1 MNCRLVTLWL
11 GIVVTLALWPPAVR
25 AQTDCDKG
33 AGPLRPEQPQG
44 LAPQEIIQKF
54 TAKESA
60 FKTARKSYTFT
71 QDVIIQ
77 TLRAGILPGDF
88 RVDGEYRQ
96 VMEVSFDPK
105 GRRLEHV
112 TFAPQSSL
120 RLITLSPEDLED
132 IRERMSFNLG
142 AEDLPLYTLLYAGQ
156 QHVDQLDTYVFDV
169 APKAMQHDRRYFQG
183 RIWVESADLVV
194 VKTCGK
200 TVPDVVRPKKKKRGD
215 ENIHP
220 RFVTYREQIDGQYW
234 FPTYTRSDD
243 VLSFSGGNTVRVRET
258 IKYTGYQRSDP
269 KPREVRGEALS
280 GQKPTR

>member
-1 MNCRLVTLWL
+1 MNRRWVTFWL

-33 AGPLRPEQPQG
+33 SGPLRQEQPQG
-44 LAPQEIIQKF
+44 LTRQEIIERF
-54 TAKESA
+54 TANESA
-60 FKTARKSYTFT
+60 FKAARKSYTFT
-71 QDVIIQ
+71 QDVTIQ

-105 GRRLEHV
+105 GKRLEHV

-120 RLITLSPEDLED
+120 RLITMGPEDLED
-132 IRERMSFNLG
+132 IRERMSFALG

-169 APKAMQHDRRYFQG
+169 APKATQHDKRYFQG
-183 RIWVESADLVV
+183 RIWVEGGDLAV
-194 VKTCGK
+194 VKICGK
-200 TVPDVVRPKKKKRGD
+200 TVPDVIRRKKKKRGD

-220 RFVTYREQIDGQYW
+220 KFVTYREQIEGKYW
-234 FPTYTRSDD
+234 FPPYTRSDD
-243 VLSFSGGNTVRVRET
+243 VLSFSGGNTVRIRET
-258 IKYTGYQRSDP
+258 IKYTGYQRFDL
-269 KPREVRGEALS
+269 KPRKVRGEALS
-280 GQKPTR
+280 GQKPAR